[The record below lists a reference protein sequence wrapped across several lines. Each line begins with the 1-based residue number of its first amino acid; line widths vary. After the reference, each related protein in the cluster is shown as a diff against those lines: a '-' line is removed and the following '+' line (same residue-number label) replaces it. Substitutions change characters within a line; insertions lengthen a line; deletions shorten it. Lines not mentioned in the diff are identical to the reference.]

1 MSTQPVDNLEH
12 RAEEQ
17 RRLIHASAA
26 ELRGKITDAK
36 DRLEISKN
44 IGKYL
49 FAVALAIGA
58 TGLLIGTFIARG
70 KRS

>member
-12 RAEEQ
+12 KAEEQ
-17 RRLIHASAA
+17 RRLIHATAE
-26 ELRGKITDAK
+26 ELRGKITNAK
-36 DRLEISKN
+36 DKLKFSKN

-58 TGLLIGTFIARG
+58 TGLLIGTFIARS
-70 KRS
+70 KR